1 MNASQSNLSGNW
13 LSRRARSFVH
23 AGRGCWRLTTEPN
36 ARIHLLAMVCALLT
50 AAALQLSAVEWA
62 LIVVAIASVLAA
74 EAVNTALERLADALM
89 PERHPLIGAAKD
101 LGAGAVLIT
110 AVGAAIVGVLV
121 LGPHVCRLYDAV
133 FRS

>member
-1 MNASQSNLSGNW
+1 MNASQSNISGNW

-23 AGRGCWRLTTEPN
+23 AGRGCWHLRTEPN
-36 ARIHLLAMVCALLT
+36 ARIHAFAMLCALLT
-50 AAALQLSAVEWA
+50 AAVLHLSSVEWA

-89 PERHPLIGAAKD
+89 PERHPLVGAAKD

-121 LGPHVCRLYDAV
+121 LGPHVCRFCDAL